1 MTHVPY
7 RSSKQ
12 IERATE
18 CMEQAGVHARGSLR
32 CAIRMPG
39 CLLDISAGSELTGA
53 AQSAGIAVRRG
64 PAGRGVASCMRPPSC
79 TKSMC
84 SNARD
89 LQTFGTDEVPCKR
102 ETCREGLRFAP
113 SQRRAKRARV
123 CTVRTCRLRLDVNF
137 DLRAIAR
144 PRVHLLDFSDRSSA
158 PRSEGLQSSHRD
170 SAWQSPKWSVRRT
183 TDPG

>member
-1 MTHVPY
+1 MHGT
-7 RSSKQ
+7 S
-12 IERATE
+12 
-18 CMEQAGVHARGSLR
+18 R
-32 CAIRMPG
+32 CAREGLATLRDPNARLPSGHLGRLRAHWRSAECWHRCLAGPG
-39 CLLDISAGSELTGA
+39 GQG
-53 AQSAGIAVRRG
+53 G
-64 PAGRGVASCMRPPSC
+64 CMRPPSC

-123 CTVRTCRLRLDVNF
+123 CTMRTCRLRLHVDF

-144 PRVHLLDFSDRSSA
+144 PRVHLLGCGDRSSA

-183 TDPG
+183 TDPGS